1 MIIPKILIFNLVTMI
16 EINPKIFKIKII
28 NKYKFNRKD
37 IKKLITKKLIKKII
51 N

>member
-16 EINPKIFKIKII
+16 EINPKIFKSKII
-28 NKYKFNRKD
+28 NKYKFS
-37 IKKLITKKLIKKII
+37 KKHINKLSTKKIIKKII